1 MVKAKGNMYILG
13 ENFTAADII
22 VGHCLRW
29 SKAYGLCD
37 NEVNCAKLGL
47 SFAFE
52 MFTAGGTTLDRIFM
66 QTQGGSKTTN
76 FNSTRFQ
83 SSTKELGSTGPSLCS
98 FVPSC
103 WFPQTLL
110 ASNSISKNHTS
121 VVPSRFWPDI
131 WPALRRGLGWVKFC
145 LVPPYSLVICACGII
160 QTDSNMIAIHGVES
174 TVTASPSSI

>member
-1 MVKAKGNMYILG
+1 MLYFSPCGPLASNLLFLDVLVKAKGNMYILG

-83 SSTKELGSTGPSLCS
+83 SSTKKLDQQVQA
-98 FVPSC
+98 FVPLSHHVG
-103 WFPQTLL
+103 FPNF
-110 ASNSISKNHTS
+110 AG
-121 VVPSRFWPDI
+121 F
-131 WPALRRGLGWVKFC
+131 
-145 LVPPYSLVICACGII
+145 
-160 QTDSNMIAIHGVES
+160 
-174 TVTASPSSI
+174 

>member
-1 MVKAKGNMYILG
+1 MAHWLPTFCFLDVLVKAKGNMYILG

-83 SSTKELGSTGPSLCS
+83 SSTKKLDQQVQA
-98 FVPSC
+98 FVPLSHHVGFPKLC
-103 WFPQTLL
+103 WLLTAFRRTTL
-110 ASNSISKNHTS
+110 AWS
-121 VVPSRFWPDI
+121 
-131 WPALRRGLGWVKFC
+131 PAGSDQIFG
-145 LVPPYSLVICACGII
+145 PPCGE
-160 QTDSNMIAIHGVES
+160 AWGE
-174 TVTASPSSI
+174 